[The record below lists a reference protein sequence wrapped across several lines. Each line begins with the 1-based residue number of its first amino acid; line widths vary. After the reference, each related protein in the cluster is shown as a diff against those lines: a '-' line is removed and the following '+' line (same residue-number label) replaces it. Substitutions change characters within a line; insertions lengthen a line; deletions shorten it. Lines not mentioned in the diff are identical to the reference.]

1 MSGGVEYNFCALVIG
16 PPQYGK
22 TTVLREL
29 VIEHLRTHPTG
40 LALVHDP
47 NRQLRDVCAV
57 YEDAAHW
64 KRAFDDHLRSGKPFP
79 RGASIGGEADEIRN
93 EAIALG
99 KARNTADNVR
109 IPILLG
115 FDESSLLDSSGSTH
129 MGKQDRALLSN
140 RRHWGIGPIYNAQ
153 TVTGLDA
160 GFFALATL
168 VIVLSQTTER
178 ETEKLEQ
185 RIGVPPGATLGL
197 VMAPPY
203 RFIRWERG
211 KGLT

>member
-1 MSGGVEYNFCALVIG
+1 VSGVEFNFCALVVG

-22 TTVLREL
+22 TTILREL
-29 VIEHLRTHPTG
+29 VIEHLRTYPTG

-47 NRQLRDVCAV
+47 NLQLRDVCAT

-64 KRAFDDHLRSGKPFP
+64 KRAFDEHLRSGKPFP
-79 RGASIGGEADEIRN
+79 RGASIGGEAEDIRN

-99 KARNTADNVR
+99 KARNSADNVR

-115 FDESSLLDSSGSTH
+115 FDESSLLDSSSSTH
-129 MGKQDRALLSN
+129 IGKDDRRLLCM

-153 TVTGLDA
+153 TVTGLDTT
-160 GFFALATL
+160 FFVLSTL
-168 VIVLSQTTER
+168 VIVLSQASER

-185 RIGVPPGATLGL
+185 RIGVLPGATRGL
-197 VMAPPY
+197 VMAPPFRY
-203 RFIRWERG
+203 IRWERG
-211 KGLT
+211 KGLR